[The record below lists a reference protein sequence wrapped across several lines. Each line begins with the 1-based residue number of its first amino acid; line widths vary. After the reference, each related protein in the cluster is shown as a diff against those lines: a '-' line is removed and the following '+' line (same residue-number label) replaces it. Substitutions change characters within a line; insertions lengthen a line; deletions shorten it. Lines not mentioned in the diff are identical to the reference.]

1 MRWCPMAVACL
12 PAVLA
17 LADAV
22 HPDHPEDRE
31 VFTERL
37 ALHPA
42 GCLVLEADGEVC
54 GYALAHPW
62 SIAAPPAL
70 NTRLGRL
77 PARPDTLHLH
87 DIALIPALRGAGQ
100 AAAAL
105 EVLLGQA
112 QALGLSR
119 ATLVAI
125 AGKQDY
131 WVRRGFH
138 PLVPSDPA
146 SLRSYG
152 AGAGFMARTL
162 PG

>member
-1 MRWCPMAVACL
+1 MAAACL

-31 VFTERL
+31 VFAERL

-42 GCLVLEADGEVC
+42 GCLMLEADGEVC

-70 NTRLGRL
+70 NARLGRL

-112 QALGLSR
+112 QALGLPR

-125 AGKQDY
+125 AGKQDH
-131 WVRRGFH
+131 WARRGFH
-138 PLVPSDPA
+138 PLAPRDPA
-146 SLRSYG
+146 PLRSYG
-152 AGAGFMARTL
+152 AGASFMAKPL